1 MTKFRVT
8 LKDPDGVFE
17 SVRDHAESI
26 VAQAKQNHAVAEL
39 AAGDW
44 AESIQSSL
52 NEKIERWV
60 KYGEYVTIEFDTD
73 AGTATVVEVVK

>member
-26 VAQAKQNHAVAEL
+26 AAEAKKSPAVAEL
-39 AAGDW
+39 ADGDW
-44 AESIQSSL
+44 AGSIQAAIGK
-52 NEKIERWV
+52 KIERWV
-60 KYGEYVTIEFDTD
+60 EHGEYVIIEFDTD
-73 AGTATVVEVVK
+73 AGTATVVEVGK

>member
-17 SVRDHAESI
+17 SVRDHAEEI
-26 VAQAKQNHAVAEL
+26 AAEAKKNPAVAEL

-44 AESIQSSL
+44 ADSIQSSIFQ
-52 NEKIERWV
+52 KIAKWV
-60 KYGEYVTIEFDTD
+60 EYGEYVVIDFDTD
-73 AGTATVVEVVK
+73 AGTATVVEVGK